1 MGFKDFIFSFF
12 PSGWLNPSADGNKR
26 FFGGLGKSIDYVYDL
41 AHQVELESSVS
52 TTAVFTLSD
61 REIECGIAPDPSL
74 DVEFR
79 RARLLAR
86 MQEEAGPVNTED
98 FEKALGL
105 LSNSKARIIPDHPN
119 YSVTYHLEFSK
130 SLTLNLLLL
139 EEYIRRNKL
148 AHLAHSYQIAPT
160 TSSVQFFMA
169 EKTTVYVSTYQEC
182 GTFVAG
188 GEWSLA

>member
-26 FFGGLGKSIDYVYDL
+26 FFGGLGKSFDYVYDL

-52 TTAVFTLSD
+52 TAVFTLSD
-61 REIECGIAPDPSL
+61 REIECGLAPDPSL

-79 RARLLAR
+79 RARLIAR
-86 MQEEAGPVNTED
+86 TQEEDGPVNTED

-105 LSNSKARIIPDHPN
+105 LSNGIAKVIPDHAN

-148 AHLAHSYQIAPT
+148 AHLAHSYRIAPT
-160 TSSVQFFMA
+160 TSSVQFFMP